1 MLVVTPEELKKVT
14 SSKYLGCVVAAKYAR
29 RLHEIKRETT
39 QFIEEKVTTEA
50 LDRLRSGELNFEIV
64 SRRMSKKK
72 PKALFSE
79 TS

>member
-1 MLVVTPEELKKVT
+1 MLVVTPEDLKKVT
-14 SSKYLGCVVAAKYAR
+14 SSKYVACVVAAKLAR
-29 RLHEIKRETT
+29 RLHDIKREST

-50 LDRLRSGELNFEIV
+50 LARLCSGELNFEIV

-72 PKALFSE
+72 PKSLFSE